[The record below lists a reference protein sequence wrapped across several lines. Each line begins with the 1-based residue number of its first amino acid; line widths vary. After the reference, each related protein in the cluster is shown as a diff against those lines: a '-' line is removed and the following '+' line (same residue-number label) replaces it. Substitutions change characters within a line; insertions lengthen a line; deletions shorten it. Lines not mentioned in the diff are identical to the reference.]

1 MTYLL
6 SFRRF
11 TEILLGTLD
20 FSSSRNDKPGSYLV
34 TIPKFHEERDFFNF
48 RGNHKGLPPTLG
60 ITVYSAP
67 SQI

>member
-20 FSSSRNDKPGSYLV
+20 FSSSRNDKPGSYFV
-34 TIPKFHEERDFFNF
+34 TIPNSFS
-48 RGNHKGLPPTLG
+48 LLG
-60 ITVYSAP
+60 TQKINNQRNEFV
-67 SQI
+67 

>member
-20 FSSSRNDKPGSYLV
+20 FSSSRNDKHAA
-34 TIPKFHEERDFFNF
+34 IPAHAFNPIDTREINLAF
-48 RGNHKGLPPTLG
+48 RA
-60 ITVYSAP
+60 IF
-67 SQI
+67 Q

>member
-20 FSSSRNDKPGSYLV
+20 FSSSRNDKPGSYFV
-34 TIPKFHEERDFFNF
+34 TIPNLLIYDGAFD
-48 RGNHKGLPPTLG
+48 
-60 ITVYSAP
+60 V
-67 SQI
+67 QV